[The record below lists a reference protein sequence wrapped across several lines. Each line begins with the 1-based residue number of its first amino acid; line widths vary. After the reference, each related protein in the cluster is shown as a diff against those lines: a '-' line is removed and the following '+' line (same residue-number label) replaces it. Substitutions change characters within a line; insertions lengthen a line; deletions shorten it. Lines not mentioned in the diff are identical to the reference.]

1 MIEIVTLIS
10 VILFLVVLL
19 FTPILPPRQNYKN
32 IPFTNIMRSPRDIL
46 NVLGRDNNS
55 VRFKTPNKAKIM
67 SFEWDCGGFNNV
79 RMAFE
84 VACAI
89 SIIFDR
95 TIVMPPKAY
104 WDHMPKGYIMDLSD
118 FYDLDSI
125 RKHVPLI
132 SSSEYLGKTATY
144 DEFKQIMSSNNG
156 LSKELLTKLPQEYQ
170 KLSDKQQEPVW
181 FFLSCKK
188 ENGKDMRIFGN
199 FNSIFRD
206 SPKLTKIRYTIKNG
220 MKFKSELLDLVP
232 NIPPGSYDAVHARLG
247 DFQYTYEKDEKNPI
261 ETLQRNLTRLLKPVD
276 NSHKL
281 LIITPEKDRSKFDSL
296 KKDFD
301 IQFLQYHQRTPSIWV
316 PLIDILACV
325 SARRFLGNKLSTFTY
340 YIQILRGYCTTNRQ
354 KDFSRIID
362 DTPEYHN
369 ANNES
374 IVAKIG
380 KAWNCS
386 GNCWDVLDTEQ
397 WLDHELKAIEL
408 GIVNPKVLSSGKYI
422 ISFCVFGKNKKYTH
436 GAVENAIVAPEIY
449 PGWICRFYIG
459 DDVPE
464 YIIKELETFPHV
476 EIISMPSHVKEKGL
490 SKTLWRFQPLFEDD
504 ITAFVVRDTDSILNK
519 RGKTATD
526 EWLNSDKKFHI
537 MRDHKLH
544 RTEIMGGMW
553 GCKGHMK
560 DLENSFN
567 KYNRTNTYG
576 VDQEFLRK
584 IVYPRIKNNV
594 MIHARYKDLDSG
606 VHEEGTLDFPLK
618 ANEKFVGKV
627 ENDTPRA
634 NKRLKLK
641 EHSTHFPLTKT
652 AFYMNLDK
660 DTRRNRHI
668 QTLLN
673 SIGFENINRIT
684 PIKDPIGWKSLTKS
698 HKYILEQISNFE
710 KEEYYFVFEDDI
722 ALAREENPKNVFNLI
737 KSEMDKLISA
747 KMSIPFIYLGACLDN
762 NQWGKCTNNKC
773 NTWCAHAYMLTP
785 NAAKWLLKNVPDWEN
800 NIIDNNYLQILNQ
813 PLVGHKFT
821 HDHTSPQWRGLFY
834 QGRKESWY
842 TNGLAENGY

>member
-19 FTPILPPRQNYKN
+19 FTPILPPTENYKN
-32 IPFTNIMRSPRDIL
+32 IPFTNNMRSSRDIL
-46 NVLGRDNNS
+46 NVLGRDNNHTGL
-55 VRFKTPNKAKIM
+55 KTPNKAKII
-67 SFEWDCGGFNNV
+67 SFEWDCAGFNNV

-89 SIIFDR
+89 SVIFDR

-132 SSSEYLGKTATY
+132 SSSEYLGKTVTY
-144 DEFKQIMSSNNG
+144 DEFKQIMSSKNG

-188 ENGKDMRIFGN
+188 ENGKDKRIFGN

-247 DFQYTYEKDEKNPI
+247 DFQHTYEKGEKNPM
-261 ETLQRNLTRLLKPVD
+261 ETLQRNLTRLLKPKD

-281 LIITPEKDRSKFDSL
+281 LIITPEKDKSKFDSL

-301 IQFLQYHQRTPSIWV
+301 IQFLQYHQRTPSIWL
-316 PLIDILACV
+316 PLIDTLACV

-340 YIQILRGYCTTNRQ
+340 YIQILRGYCATNRQ
-354 KDFSRIID
+354 KDLSQIID
-362 DTPEYHN
+362 ATPEYHN
-369 ANNES
+369 KSNES
-374 IVAKIG
+374 IIAKIG
-380 KAWNCS
+380 KAWNCF
-386 GNCWDVLDTEQ
+386 GNCWNILDTEQ
-397 WLDHELKAIEL
+397 WLD
-408 GIVNPKVLSSGKYI
+408 PKL
-422 ISFCVFGKNKKYTH
+422 
-436 GAVENAIVAPEIY
+436 
-449 PGWICRFYIG
+449 
-459 DDVPE
+459 
-464 YIIKELETFPHV
+464 KELE
-476 EIISMPSHVKEKGL
+476 EI
-490 SKTLWRFQPLFEDD
+490 
-504 ITAFVVRDTDSILNK
+504 
-519 RGKTATD
+519 
-526 EWLNSDKKFHI
+526 
-537 MRDHKLH
+537 
-544 RTEIMGGMW
+544 
-553 GCKGHMK
+553 
-560 DLENSFN
+560 
-567 KYNRTNTYG
+567 
-576 VDQEFLRK
+576 
-584 IVYPRIKNNV
+584 
-594 MIHARYKDLDSG
+594 
-606 VHEEGTLDFPLK
+606 
-618 ANEKFVGKV
+618 
-627 ENDTPRA
+627 
-634 NKRLKLK
+634 
-641 EHSTHFPLTKT
+641 STHFPLTKT
-652 AFYMNLDK
+652 AFYINLDK

-698 HKYILEQISNFE
+698 HKYILEQISKFE

-722 ALAREENPKNVFNLI
+722 ALAREENPKNVFKLI
-737 KSEMDKLISA
+737 KSEMDELISA
-747 KMSIPFIYLGACLDN
+747 KMRIPFIYLGACLDN
-762 NQWGKCTNNKC
+762 NQWGKCTNNVC
-773 NTWCAHAYMLTP
+773 NAWCTHAYMLTP
-785 NAAKWLLKNVPDWEN
+785 KAAKWVLENVPDWEKN
-800 NIIDNNYLQILNQ
+800 TVDNNYLQILHQ

-842 TNGLAENGY
+842 TDGLTENNPPSAN